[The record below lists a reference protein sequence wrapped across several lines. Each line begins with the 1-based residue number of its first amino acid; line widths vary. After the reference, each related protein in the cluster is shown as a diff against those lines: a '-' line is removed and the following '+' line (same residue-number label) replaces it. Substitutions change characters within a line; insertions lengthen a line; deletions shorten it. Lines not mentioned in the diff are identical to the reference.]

1 MKLFPA
7 IQGSVG
13 TWRYYSTKMT
23 AGDLASQVKF
33 ASEVW
38 ESKALDL
45 WIQRAL
51 NDSRAKKDISA
62 YLARHED
69 RFFNSIVV
77 AAIEGNPKFFSV
89 SIADDPKFA
98 LIADERMN
106 SSFGVL
112 RFDGTQKYYALDG
125 QHRLKAIKALLENET
140 EFVAPKGFEEEEFSV
155 IIVVQK
161 EGETREDFM
170 KKYRRLFSHLNR
182 HAKPMDKATTII
194 MEEDDAFA
202 ICTRRLIQE
211 HPFFSW
217 TDGDSTRVRCQ
228 GGENMSVSES
238 FFTNIITLYEMTID
252 LLSTSS
258 RMNGD
263 EWGERG
269 KRYKSIRPSD
279 EDLDS
284 LYDELVMYWDAILK
298 EFPVL
303 YTEARLMRTN
313 LAEEHDLDGEIS
325 TNNLLFRPIGQGM
338 LAKLIR
344 CQLNSKM
351 TDPDVV
357 SPSEL
362 AAAIRGLSKVEWRLF
377 CAPWRNFLFV
387 YHSNDTWKMRS
398 EDRKLAEIQGLRL
411 IRWIVGLDSYGTEED
426 LVHAIKEP
434 WLDLLVNVTEEEAEE
449 MWSAIEEQATI
460 FRS

>member
-1 MKLFPA
+1 MKLFPS
-7 IQGSVG
+7 IQGTVG

-23 AGDLASQVKF
+23 AADLASQVKF

-89 SIADDPKFA
+89 SIADDPQFA
-98 LIADERMN
+98 LIADDRMN

-125 QHRLKAIKALLENET
+125 QHRLKAIKALIENET
-140 EFVAPKGFEEEEFSV
+140 EFVAPQGFEDEEFSV

-161 EGETREDFM
+161 ADESRDEFM

-211 HPFFSW
+211 HSFFSW
-217 TDGDSTRVRCQ
+217 ADGESTRVRCQ
-228 GGENMSVSES
+228 GTESMSVNES
-238 FFTNIITLYEMTID
+238 YFTNIITLYEMTID
-252 LLSTSS
+252 LLSTPS
-258 RMNGD
+258 RQNSD
-263 EWGERG
+263 EWGDRG
-269 KRYKSIRPSD
+269 KKYKAIRPTD
-279 EDLDS
+279 DVLDS
-284 LYDELVMYWDAILK
+284 LYDELVTYWDAILD
-298 EFPVL
+298 EFSVF
-303 YTEARLMRTN
+303 YTETRLMRTN
-313 LAEEHDLDGEIS
+313 LAEEHDVDSEIS
-325 TNNLLFRPIGQGM
+325 TNHLLFRPIGQDL

-357 SPSEL
+357 SPQEIRSAL
-362 AAAIRGLSKVEWRLF
+362 AGLAKAEWRLF
-377 CAPWRNFLFV
+377 NAPWRNLFFV
-387 YHSNDTWKMRS
+387 YQSEDKWRMRS
-398 EDRKLAEIQGLRL
+398 EDRKKVQTEGLRL
-411 IRWIVGLDSYGTEED
+411 MRWIVGLDSYGNED
-426 LVHAIKEP
+426 DLIDQIKTP
-434 WLDLLVNVTEEEAEE
+434 WRELLLNVTDDEADE
-449 MWSAIEEQATI
+449 MWSEIEGQAFS